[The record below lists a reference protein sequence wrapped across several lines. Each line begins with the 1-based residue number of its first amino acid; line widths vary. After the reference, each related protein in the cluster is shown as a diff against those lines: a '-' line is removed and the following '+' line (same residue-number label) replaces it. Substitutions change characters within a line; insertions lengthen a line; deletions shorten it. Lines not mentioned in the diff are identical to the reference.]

1 MQRILI
7 KHPWENF
14 FAGNLKKEDA
24 SEFFFF
30 FFWIAIV
37 VYGHQAINF
46 EVYVLWL
53 LFLEQNF
60 DMLLLLLLSFF
71 IGIMLCCTS
80 SLTYLYSLVWWSWI
94 TLHAPFGSCSVY
106 LPRTQ
111 ENYLYLRKEWMGL
124 YMPLIWFIILTTL
137 QHRL

>member
-30 FFWIAIV
+30 FLNCDCSLWPSSHQLWGLCIVIAISWTKLWYV
-37 VYGHQAINF
+37 VTF
-46 EVYVLWL
+46 T
-53 LFLEQNF
+53 
-60 DMLLLLLLSFF
+60 SFF
-71 IGIMLCCTS
+71 FHRYHVVL
-80 SLTYLYSLVWWSWI
+80 YLLVDLLIFFSVMKLDNI
-94 TLHAPFGSCSVY
+94 HAPFGSCSVY